1 MKNLKKIAVLALLLI
16 GFFAF
21 SKAENTTSK
30 SSLNIEAINIVKV
43 LSSQE
48 LECRPTSN
56 FLFYV
61 ETTLVKKSRGF
72 STINATIFVL
82 DRVSGQYNSI
92 ANENIVVPFH
102 NESVLQFDTVK
113 SNCDKTTLAN
123 GDKIIGSNLPA
134 AYCFSDLIQYDVV
147 LNSYNNA
154 INKLLHINRTL

>member
-21 SKAENTTSK
+21 SKAEKTTSK
-30 SSLNIEAINIVKV
+30 TSLNIDAINIVKA
-43 LSSQE
+43 LSNQE

-61 ETTLVKKSRGF
+61 EATLVKKSRGS
-72 STINATIFVL
+72 STVNATIFVL
-82 DRVSGQYNSI
+82 DRVSGQYNSV

-102 NESVLQFDTVK
+102 KESVLQYDIVK
-113 SNCDKTTLAN
+113 SNCNKITLAN
-123 GDKIIGSNLPA
+123 GDKIIGSTQPA
-134 AYCFSDLIQYDVV
+134 AYCFSDLIKYEVV
-147 LNSYNNA
+147 FNSYNSA